1 MTKYPIL
8 QSGYTA
14 LTSVGLTKPIAT
26 TPTFSETIL
35 FRESNKEHDP
45 YFYIEDITNLFND
58 WQADFRIMKDFCF
71 REKILKQA
79 KLAFGPD
86 ITDWLN
92 FQALKPSFSYT
103 HKQFLER
110 MCVWMQPYDFQP
122 VLTQDVEI
130 LKWIGLLSPGQGH
143 HIHFNYN
150 EVAQELG
157 GIINPA
163 NTDEVLSNWMA
174 REGGYE
180 SLLTYIFII
189 FGQRVGHTQYNSQSI
204 VKR

>member
-8 QSGYTA
+8 QSGFTA
-14 LTSVGLTKPIAT
+14 LTSVGLTKPNPVPA
-26 TPTFSETIL
+26 TFSETIL
-35 FRESNKEHDP
+35 FREKNKEHDP
-45 YFYIEDITNLFND
+45 YFFIEDITNLFND
-58 WQADFRIMKDFCF
+58 WQADFRIMRDFSF

-79 KLAFGPD
+79 KMAFGHD
-86 ITDWLN
+86 LTEWLN

-110 MCVWMQPYDFQP
+110 MCVWLQPYTFEP

-130 LKWIGLLSPGQGH
+130 IKWIGLLSPGQGH
-143 HIHFNYN
+143 HIPFNYN
-150 EVAQELG
+150 HVAADLG
-157 GIINPA
+157 GIINPGDTNELLA
-163 NTDEVLSNWMA
+163 NWVA

-189 FGQRVGHTQYNSQSI
+189 FGERVGHTQFTSQSL
-204 VKR
+204 V